1 MTEEYTHYL
10 VLSVKDLKALLSYAE
25 KTAKKVDEM
34 KTNKTRGWTTD
45 MHSVVVRFNESTK
58 YEGQLQPAT
67 VSSGVSHNTINEVR
81 RGVF

>member
-1 MTEEYTHYL
+1 MTKEYTHYL
-10 VLSVKDLKALLSYAE
+10 VLSVKDLKALLVYAE
-25 KTAKKVDEM
+25 ETASQRRP
-34 KTNKTRGWTTD
+34 NSQGWTRD
-45 MHSVVVRFNESTK
+45 MHSVVVRFNESAN

>member
-10 VLSVKDLKALLSYAE
+10 VLNVKDLKSLLAYAE
-25 KTAKKVDEM
+25 ETARRADEM
-34 KTNKTRGWTTD
+34 KTSKRSQWTRD